1 VVQQQIELSRQVGET
16 ASFAALADALD
27 RTPATR
33 DRARA
38 LRALEELRVA
48 GRLSDPRALLELAD
62 RFRSDAAAQSY
73 VIRRLMQSS
82 PPRLLQA
89 VDAARRA
96 RRALPDDLELA
107 STCLA
112 AFRAAGAWNE
122 ALDAADA
129 LARLSPSPA
138 ADTAVAEA
146 RLGAGQARAAADLL
160 APLVQAPGLDLADP
174 DNVRR
179 IDLYVR
185 ALIASQSVRAALDF
199 LTPLAA
205 SSPALRTRVL
215 PTIAASPGADPAA
228 AAAWIE
234 QAAAAA
240 DPASIPERVAVA
252 SAWLSLA
259 LRAPQSK
266 DEFIRRS
273 LAILESLAA
282 AAEPRSEVLD
292 TYAAARWASGDTTG
306 AIETLRSA
314 VTRFPNAPGLVLR
327 LAEAILDSAGSP
339 DEALDLARRAVQ
351 QPGMRNSRNLAVLA
365 RACEAVADKFRA
377 EGRSAERETV
387 LREAITAYS
396 DMFDAD
402 PRNFAAAVSLA
413 VAYEAITDTD
423 SCIRIYERLLA
434 STPALEPRPRAIV
447 QNNLAYVILK
457 SKQSSQTSLAQAR
470 ALVREALA
478 VTEIASFYDTLGS
491 VEAALKNDSEAIAA
505 FRRACQLDPGM
516 TSAAIELAGLLVS
529 EDRDEARPEDRDE
542 ARRLLATVQESASR
556 LSEPQRRRLE
566 ELLASLGNQ

>member
-1 VVQQQIELSRQVGET
+1 
-16 ASFAALADALD
+16 
-27 RTPATR
+27 
-33 DRARA
+33 
-38 LRALEELRVA
+38 
-48 GRLSDPRALLELAD
+48 
-62 RFRSDAAAQSY
+62 
-73 VIRRLMQSS
+73 
-82 PPRLLQA
+82 
-89 VDAARRA
+89 
-96 RRALPDDLELA
+96 
-107 STCLA
+107 
-112 AFRAAGAWNE
+112 
-122 ALDAADA
+122 
-129 LARLSPSPA
+129 
-138 ADTAVAEA
+138 
-146 RLGAGQARAAADLL
+146 
-160 APLVQAPGLDLADP
+160 
-174 DNVRR
+174 
-179 IDLYVR
+179 
-185 ALIASQSVRAALDF
+185 
-199 LTPLAA
+199 
-205 SSPALRTRVL
+205 
-215 PTIAASPGADPAA
+215 
-228 AAAWIE
+228 
-234 QAAAAA
+234 
-240 DPASIPERVAVA
+240 
-252 SAWLSLA
+252 
-259 LRAPQSK
+259 
-266 DEFIRRS
+266 
-273 LAILESLAA
+273 
-282 AAEPRSEVLD
+282 
-292 TYAAARWASGDTTG
+292 
-306 AIETLRSA
+306 
-314 VTRFPNAPGLVLR
+314 VLR